1 MTDVLAENEGVRQ
14 ILKVNY
20 LNTFPD
26 DQSGDTSCQWE
37 SINHPV
43 IDSAVYLTLV
53 R

>member
-1 MTDVLAENEGVRQ
+1 MDGIFDENEGVRQ

-26 DQSGDTSCQWE
+26 GQFGDTSSQWE

-43 IDSAVYLTLV
+43 IDSAVSLTLV
-53 R
+53 C